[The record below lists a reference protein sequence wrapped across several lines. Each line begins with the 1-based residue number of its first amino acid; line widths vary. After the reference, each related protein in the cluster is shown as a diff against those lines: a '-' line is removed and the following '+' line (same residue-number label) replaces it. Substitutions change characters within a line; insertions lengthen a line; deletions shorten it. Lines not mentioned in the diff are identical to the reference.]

1 MTLCT
6 RPYLGITCC
15 MDYSIVFEEE
25 NSTDGNCIDLGDL
38 RQNQLLFD
46 IDNNNAAGLMCVDFN
61 KA

>member
-6 RPYLGITCC
+6 RTYLGIICC

-25 NSTDGNCIDLGDL
+25 NSTDRNYIDPGDL
-38 RQNQLLFD
+38 KQNQLLFD

>member
-6 RPYLGITCC
+6 RTYLGITCC

-25 NSTDGNCIDLGDL
+25 NSTDRNCIDPGDL
-38 RQNQLLFD
+38 KQTQLLFD

-61 KA
+61 RA